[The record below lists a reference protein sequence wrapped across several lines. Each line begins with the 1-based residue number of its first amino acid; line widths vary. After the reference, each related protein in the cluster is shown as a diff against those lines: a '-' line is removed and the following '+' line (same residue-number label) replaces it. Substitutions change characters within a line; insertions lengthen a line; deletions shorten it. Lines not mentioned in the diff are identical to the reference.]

1 MDDSSY
7 LIGYLLASEYRKK
20 VMNSLKDSALTPGTI
35 SKKTELHLS
44 HISLTLKQLVEKKLV
59 ICLTPKLKKGRL
71 YDLTKTGKDLLKHI
85 S

>member
-1 MDDSSY
+1 MDDSY
-7 LIGYLLASEYRKK
+7 LIGYTIASKYRQK
-20 VMNSLKDSALTPGTI
+20 VMNSLKDGALTPGTI

-44 HISLTLKQLVEKKLV
+44 HVSLTLKQLVEKKLV
-59 ICLTPKLKKGRL
+59 ICLTPKLKKGKL